1 MKSMKANL
9 GQKDK
14 AIRLLVAV
22 IVMICYFFN
31 VVTGT
36 AGLILLSIAA
46 ILILTSLVSL
56 CPLYT
61 ILGINTCKTN
71 QTK

>member
-46 ILILTSLVSL
+46 ILILTSLVSF